1 MERRDPTFLHDHV
14 EEATMTKK
22 MILHPSRRLAIVLG
36 LCILASAGVANA
48 ETSRQGFYAGI
59 ELGFANAEDMGSVLS
74 GVNHPTQ
81 CDILVGGDPSGPGC
95 ADNTPRPFSITS
107 FDLGTGFL
115 GGVSV
120 GYALDR
126 FRVEFEYLN
135 RSHSGDSLPWKP
147 PGGNTALQGK
157 SSEWS
162 TLDPPSERIS
172 DFSAHQFFVNAY
184 YDFLNNSR
192 WTPYVGAG
200 VGWARTSLDY
210 EARFLRKTIAQGYP
224 AGKPPAAAGTLSLL
238 NTEFTDTLFGFQF
251 LGGLDYALTEKVSI
265 GMKARWASFQDLEG
279 DTVWDLIRSHRPV
292 RADGKTPFDSKM
304 TFSDIQYW
312 ALSVGLKYAF

>member
-1 MERRDPTFLHDHV
+1 MMK
-14 EEATMTKK
+14 ATM
-22 MILHPSRRLAIVLG
+22 MSLLSSGRRALLLG
-36 LCILASAGVANA
+36 CCLLASAGVANA
-48 ETSRQGFYAGI
+48 ETGRQGFYAGM
-59 ELGFANAEDMGSVLS
+59 ELGFANAADVGSVLS

-81 CDILVGGDPSGPGC
+81 CDQLLKDGQDHKVVSLDHPDCDVGETPQTLS
-95 ADNTPRPFSITS
+95 ANT

-135 RSHSGDSLPWKP
+135 RSHGGDSSLWDISS
-147 PGGNTALQGK
+147 GNAAIQGK
-157 SSEWS
+157 NPEVSEI
-162 TLDPPSERIS
+162 DPPSERVS
-172 DFSAHQFFVNAY
+172 DFNAHQFFVNAY
-184 YDFLNNSR
+184 YDFLNASR

-210 EARFLRKTIAQGYP
+210 EARFLRKTVAQGYP
-224 AGKPPAAAGTLSLL
+224 ADKPPAAAGTLSLV
-238 NTEFTDTLFGFQF
+238 NSEFTDTLFGFQF

-279 DTVWDLIRSHRPV
+279 DTVWTLIRSHKPV
-292 RADGKTPFDSKM
+292 RADGQTPFDSKL
-304 TFSDIQYW
+304 TFSDLQYW
-312 ALSVGLKYAF
+312 GLSVGLKYAF

>member
-1 MERRDPTFLHDHV
+1 
-14 EEATMTKK
+14 MTNE
-22 MILHPSRRLAIVLG
+22 MILQPSRYPAIVLG
-36 LCILASAGVANA
+36 FCMLASAVVANA

-59 ELGFANAEDMGSVLS
+59 ELGFANAGDLGSVLS
-74 GVNHPTQ
+74 AVNHPTK
-81 CDILVGGDPSGPGC
+81 CDVLVGGDPSGPGC
-95 ADNTPRPFSITS
+95 ADNTPQPLTTNS
-107 FDLGTGFL
+107 FDLSAGFL

-126 FRVEFEYLN
+126 FRIEFEYLN
-135 RSHSGDSLPWKP
+135 RSHGGDSSLWRI
-147 PGGNTALQGK
+147 PGENVALVDK
-157 SSEWS
+157 NDEVS
-162 TLDPPSERIS
+162 TLDPPSEQIS

-200 VGWARTSLDY
+200 IGWGRTSLDY
-210 EARFLRKTIAQGYP
+210 HARFSRRTIAPGYP
-224 AGKPPAAAGTLSLL
+224 ADKPPAAAGTLSLL
-238 NTEFTDTLFGFQF
+238 DTGFTDTLFGFQF

-292 RADGKTPFDSKM
+292 RADGQTPFDSKL

-312 ALSVGLKYAF
+312 ALSAGLKYAF

>member
-1 MERRDPTFLHDHV
+1 MT
-14 EEATMTKK
+14 TM
-22 MILHPSRRLAIVLG
+22 MIPNPSRRLALVLG
-36 LCILASAGVANA
+36 FCLLASAGAANA
-48 ETSRQGFYAGI
+48 ATSRQGFYAGV
-59 ELGFANAEDMGSVLS
+59 ELGFANAADVGSVLS
-74 GVNHPTQ
+74 AVNHPTR
-81 CDILVGGDPSGPGC
+81 CDSLVGGDPTGPGC
-95 ADNTPRPFSITS
+95 ADDSPETLTANS

-126 FRVEFEYLN
+126 FRVELEYLN
-135 RSHSGDSLPWKP
+135 RSHGGDSLPWKF
-147 PGGNTALQGK
+147 GGNVIGGK
-157 SSEWS
+157 APEVSEI
-162 TLDPPSERIS
+162 DPPSEHIS
-172 DFSAHQFFVNAY
+172 DFSAHQFFINAY
-184 YDFLNNSR
+184 YDFLNSSR
-192 WTPYVGAG
+192 WTPYLGAG
-200 VGWARTSLDY
+200 IGWARTSLDY

-224 AGKPPAAAGTLSLL
+224 SDQPPAAAGTLSLL
-238 NTEFTDTLFGFQF
+238 DAEFTDTLFGFQF

-292 RADGKTPFDSKM
+292 RADGTTPFDSKL